1 MVTLDKYVGEQD
13 ADELEEC
20 LLNPKTR
27 NVEQIVV
34 EDKAEAYKLLEI
46 LMGEAVAP
54 RRDYV
59 LKHAEEA
66 QV

>member
-1 MVTLDKYVGEQD
+1 MDE
-13 ADELEEC
+13 ELEEG
-20 LLNPKTR
+20 LLNPETR
-27 NVEQIVV
+27 NVQQVTV
-34 EDKAEAYKLLEI
+34 ENPTEAYKLLEI